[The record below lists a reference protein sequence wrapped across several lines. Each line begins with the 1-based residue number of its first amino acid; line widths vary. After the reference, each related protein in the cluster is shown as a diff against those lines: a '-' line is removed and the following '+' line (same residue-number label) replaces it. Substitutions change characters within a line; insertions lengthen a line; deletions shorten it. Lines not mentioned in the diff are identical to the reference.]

1 MVDPETSRDWKKY
14 AKASNLFGNLAA
26 GLVNPFTVLFAL
38 ALGADTALIG
48 LMVSLP
54 PLMTTLTQLLWAR
67 VTRLTG
73 RRKPFVI
80 ASAMFNSILWA
91 LMAFAGSPTYLVV
104 LVGVQ
109 SLLAST
115 GVPAALGL
123 LSSLLRD
130 QERGRVIGDLD
141 TFAYVG
147 ATVGTFLAGPI
158 LDALGTQLGY
168 RTVFLGASLVSIASI
183 VAYSIGM
190 PDLRIEETK
199 PVKGGLPTERGEL
212 LLKLIV
218 VRSLF
223 TVGAALA
230 GPYVVV
236 YLVEH
241 YKLSNTGVAMVTV
254 AYNLL
259 SILTARRLGKLVDKY
274 GRVPMLTIG
283 SVLTSLTP
291 LLAVMGSNIYLASTG
306 LVSGGASWE
315 ATSISTSAYLMD
327 ITKGGD
333 VEGSVALFNAAM
345 GISSTIG
352 PLMGGAIASSTG
364 DIGYIFY
371 LSGAMRILFGL
382 ACYFYL
388 REVHPHAEGAAIR
401 RILTP
406 LGAIGLQIERG
417 IRTLA
422 YFASGE
428 TVQKAMD
435 RLGKTMREIEEEEEL
450 TWIEDF

>member
-1 MVDPETSRDWKKY
+1 MVDPEPSRDWKKY
-14 AKASNLFGNLAA
+14 AKASNLLGNLAA

-54 PLMTTLTQLLWAR
+54 PLMTTLIQLLWAR

-80 ASAMFNSILWA
+80 ASAILNSILWA
-91 LMAFAGSPTYLVV
+91 LMGFAESPTYLVV

-109 SLLAST
+109 SLLASI
-115 GVPAALGL
+115 GVPAASGL

-130 QERGRVIGDLD
+130 EERGRVIGELD

-147 ATVGTFLAGPI
+147 ATLGTFLAGPT

-168 RTVFLGASLVSIASI
+168 RSVFLGASLVSGMSI

-190 PDLRIEETK
+190 PDLRTGK
-199 PVKGGLPTERGEL
+199 VKHAKGKLPAERGEL
-212 LLKLIV
+212 LLRLIV

-223 TVGAALA
+223 TVGATIA

-241 YKLSNTGVAMVTV
+241 YNLSNTAVGMVTV
-254 AYNLL
+254 AYNIL
-259 SILTARRLGKLVDKY
+259 SILTAGGLGRLVDKY

-283 SVLTSLTP
+283 SILTSLTP
-291 LLAVMGSNIYLASTG
+291 LLAVMGSNVYLASTG
-306 LVSGGASWE
+306 FVSGGASWE
-315 ATSISTSAYLMD
+315 AAGISISAYLMD

-345 GISSTIG
+345 GISSAIG
-352 PLMGGAIASSTG
+352 PLIGGAIASFTG

-371 LSGAMRILFGL
+371 LSGASRILFGL

-388 REVHPHAEGAAIR
+388 KEVHPHTEGVTIR

-406 LGAIGLQIERG
+406 LGAIGLEIERG
-417 IRTLA
+417 IRMLA

-428 TVQKAMD
+428 TVQKAID
-435 RLGKTMREIEEEEEL
+435 TLGKTMREVEEEEEL

>member
-1 MVDPETSRDWKKY
+1 MTDPKLSRDWKKY

-54 PLMTTLTQLLWAR
+54 PLMTTLIQLLWAR

-80 ASAMFNSILWA
+80 AAAILNSILWA
-91 LMAFAGSPTYLVV
+91 LMGFAGSPTYLVV

-109 SLLAST
+109 SLLASI
-115 GVPAALGL
+115 GVPAASGL

-130 QERGRVIGDLD
+130 EERGRVIGELD

-147 ATVGTFLAGPI
+147 ATLGTFLAGPT

-168 RTVFLGASLVSIASI
+168 RVVFLGASLISAVSII
-183 VAYSIGM
+183 AYSMGM
-190 PDLRIEETK
+190 PDLKIEKTK
-199 PVKGGLPTERGEL
+199 RAQERLPAERSKL
-212 LLKLIV
+212 LLRLIV

-223 TVGAALA
+223 TVGVAIA

-241 YKLSNTGVAMVTV
+241 YKLSNTAVGMITV
-254 AYNLL
+254 AYNIL
-259 SILTARRLGKLVDKY
+259 SILTAGGLGKLVDKY
-274 GRVPMLTIG
+274 GRVPMLTVG

-291 LLAVMGSNIYLASTG
+291 LLTVIGSNVYLASTG
-306 LVSGGASWE
+306 LISGGASWE
-315 ATSISTSAYLMD
+315 ATSISISAYLMD

-333 VEGSVALFNAAM
+333 IEGSVALFNAAI
-345 GISSTIG
+345 GISSAIG
-352 PLMGGAIASSTG
+352 PLIGGAIASFTG

-371 LSGAMRILFGL
+371 ISGALRILFGL
-382 ACYFYL
+382 ACYSYL
-388 REVHPHAEGAAIR
+388 EEVHPRAEGVTIR
-401 RILTP
+401 RALTP
-406 LGAIGLQIERG
+406 LGAIGLGIERG
-417 IRTLA
+417 VRMLA

-428 TVQKAMD
+428 PVQKAMD
-435 RLGKTMREIEEEEEL
+435 TLGKTMREVEEEEQL